1 MAPQLCD
8 IAGSSDR
15 LCLAVALFVGM
26 MRQGQDGQSAHANE
40 QETEHKCDDKQAAF
54 VVDHVAGDVR
64 ARDSNRYYGR
74 SDERGS
80 SQSEAGNEFG
90 KRHGTVLA
98 AEPPVS
104 RGRKTSR
111 SNVPAHAKPEIT
123 ARAMLGG

>member
-40 QETEHKCDDKQAAF
+40 QETEHKGDDKQAAF

-64 ARDSNRYYGR
+64 TRDSNRDYGR

-90 KRHGTVLA
+90 KGHGTVLA

-104 RGRKTSR
+104 RRRQTSR
-111 SNVPAHAKPEIT
+111 FNVPAHV
-123 ARAMLGG
+123 RSLQ

>member
-15 LCLAVALFVGM
+15 LCLAVALSVGM
-26 MRQGQDGQSAHANE
+26 LRQGQGGQSAHANE
-40 QETEHKCDDKQAAF
+40 QETAHKWDDTLAAF

-64 ARDSNRYYGR
+64 TRDSERDYGR

-90 KRHGTVLA
+90 KGHGTVLA
-98 AEPPVS
+98 AEPPVN
-104 RGRKTSR
+104 RRRKTSR
-111 SNVPAHAKPEIT
+111 SNVPAHV
-123 ARAMLGG
+123 RSLQ

>member
-15 LCLAVALFVGM
+15 LRLAVAIFVGM
-26 MRQGQDGQSAHANE
+26 MRQGQDGQPAHANK
-40 QETEHKCDDKQAAF
+40 QEAEHKCDDKQAAF

-64 ARDSNRYYGR
+64 TGDPDRDYGC

-80 SQSEAGNEFG
+80 SQSQAGNEFG
-90 KRHGTVLA
+90 KRDGTVLA

-104 RGRKTSR
+104 RRRKTSR
-111 SNVPAHAKPEIT
+111 SNVPAHGEA
-123 ARAMLGG
+123 